1 MENFIYKICKE
12 DDWNNAEKIGK
23 FEGTKKDLNDGYI
36 HFSKKNQINSTLKKY
51 FFNQDQ
57 LILIKVEASNLK
69 YLRWERSQTEELYPH
84 LYSALNLENVKSTF
98 KIALED
104 GGSHKL
110 PLNL

>member
-12 DDWNNAEKIGK
+12 DDWKNAEKTGK
-23 FEGTKKDLNDGYI
+23 FKGTKKDLNDGYI

-57 LILIKVEASNLK
+57 LILIKVEVSNLK
-69 YLRWERSQTEELYPH
+69 NLRWERSQTEELYPH
-84 LYSALNLENVKSTF
+84 LYSTLNLENVKNTF
-98 KIALED
+98 KIALKNN
-104 GGSHKL
+104 GTHRL

>member
-23 FEGTKKDLNDGYI
+23 FKGTKKDLNDGYI

-57 LILIKVEASNLK
+57 LILIKVEVSNLK
-69 YLRWERSQTEELYPH
+69 NLRWERSQTEELYPH
-84 LYSALNLENVKSTF
+84 LYSTLNLENVKSTF

>member
-57 LILIKVEASNLK
+57 LILIKVEVSNLK
-69 YLRWERSQTEELYPH
+69 NLRWERSQTEELYPH
-84 LYSALNLENVKSTF
+84 LYSTLNLENVKSTF

>member
-57 LILIKVEASNLK
+57 LILIKVEVSNLK
-69 YLRWERSQTEELYPH
+69 NLRWERLQTEELYPH